1 MVTLRLEITLND
13 GSSPRIPLQ
22 QTFNYFGQ
30 FYSQIYVNDNG
41 HLTFDAPWRS
51 YTPQQFPMYG
61 SRDIIALF
69 WTDLDNRDN
78 GNIYYVQYNSG
89 SLLQR
94 VTQDINRYF
103 PGLNF
108 QANWIFIATWH
119 EVAYYPTSGT
129 QTTFQAVLTTNG
141 QYSFVLMNYGS
152 IASTSM
158 SAGYDTISSSHHFT
172 IPGSFSSTA
181 TGPNSAFR
189 LNSNVNVPGRWA
201 FRVDHGSIGPLYPVG
216 GTMRSGTDDESSP
229 PIKLL
234 QTFNYFGQSYS
245 QIYVN
250 DNRHLTFDAPLSN
263 YTPQQFPM
271 NGTRDIIAPFWAD
284 LDNRDNGNIYYV
296 QNTSGSLVQQVT
308 QDINRYF
315 PGLNFQANWIF
326 IATWHEVA
334 YYPKSGT
341 QTTLQAVLTTNGHYS
356 FVLMNY
362 GSIASTSKSVQVR
375 CSDECIL

>member
-1 MVTLRLEITLND
+1 T
-13 GSSPRIPLQ
+13 
-22 QTFNYFGQ
+22 
-30 FYSQIYVNDNG
+30 
-41 HLTFDAPWRS
+41 
-51 YTPQQFPMYG
+51 
-61 SRDIIALF
+61 
-69 WTDLDNRDN
+69 
-78 GNIYYVQYNSG
+78 
-89 SLLQR
+89 
-94 VTQDINRYF
+94 
-103 PGLNF
+103 
-108 QANWIFIATWH
+108 
-119 EVAYYPTSGT
+119 
-129 QTTFQAVLTTNG
+129 VLPK
-141 QYSFVLMNYGS
+141 L
-152 IASTSM
+152 
-158 SAGYDTISSSHHFT
+158 
-172 IPGSFSSTA
+172 
-181 TGPNSAFR
+181 
-189 LNSNVNVPGRWA
+189 
-201 FRVDHGSIGPLYPVG
+201 
-216 GTMRSGTDDESSP
+216 SGTDDESSP

-362 GSIASTSKSVQVR
+362 GSIASTSKSGGYDTISSSHHFTIPGSFSTNATGPNSTFRLGSNVNVPGQWAFRVDHGSIDCNFSGKNTNFFFSQVNHNGHLTFDSPWSSFSPQLFPMYGTRDIIAPFWTDLDNRGNGDIYYVQYTNGSVLQQVTQDINRYFPALNFQANWIFIATWHEVAYYPTTGTQTTFQAVLTTNGHYSFVLMNYGSIASTSRSVQVR
-375 CSDECIL
+375 AIQTNSLKQSHVLFLFYWSQTVYISLNIN

>member
-1 MVTLRLEITLND
+1 MLLD
-13 GSSPRIPLQ
+13 QQSPPVL
-22 QTFNYFGQ
+22 
-30 FYSQIYVNDNG
+30 S
-41 HLTFDAPWRS
+41 AAE
-51 YTPQQFPMYG
+51 TPH
-61 SRDIIALF
+61 R
-69 WTDLDNRDN
+69 
-78 GNIYYVQYNSG
+78 
-89 SLLQR
+89 
-94 VTQDINRYF
+94 
-103 PGLNF
+103 
-108 QANWIFIATWH
+108 
-119 EVAYYPTSGT
+119 
-129 QTTFQAVLTTNG
+129 
-141 QYSFVLMNYGS
+141 
-152 IASTSM
+152 
-158 SAGYDTISSSHHFT
+158 
-172 IPGSFSSTA
+172 
-181 TGPNSAFR
+181 
-189 LNSNVNVPGRWA
+189 
-201 FRVDHGSIGPLYPVG
+201 PLYPVG

-250 DNRHLTFDAPLSN
+250 DNGHLTFDAPWSN

-284 LDNRDNGNIYYV
+284 LDNRDNGDIYYV
-296 QNTSGSLVQQVT
+296 QNTSGSLVQRVT

-362 GSIASTSKSVQVR
+362 GSIASTSKSGGYDTISSSHHFTIPGSFSTNATGPNSTFRLGSNVNVPGR
-375 CSDECIL
+375 WAFRVDHGSIDCNFSGKNTNSRSDDGSSPAISLPRTFSYFGQSYSQIYVCYSTT